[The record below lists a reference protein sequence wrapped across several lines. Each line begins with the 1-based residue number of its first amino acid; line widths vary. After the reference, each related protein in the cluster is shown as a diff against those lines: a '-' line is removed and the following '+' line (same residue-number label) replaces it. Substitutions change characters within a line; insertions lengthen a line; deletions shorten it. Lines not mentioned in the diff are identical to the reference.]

1 MVTCGCMCKVCL
13 ADVCVCVPFIIA
25 EALHSVTPQVRLV
38 TCGHMCKVKCG
49 RTCMVTCGCMCK
61 VCLADVCVCL

>member
-1 MVTCGCMCKVCL
+1 MCMVTCGCMCKVCL

-38 TCGHMCKVKCG
+38 TCGHMCKVKMWAHVYG
-49 RTCMVTCGCMCK
+49 HVWLHVLGVSR
-61 VCLADVCVCL
+61 